1 MEKVKDFLYDI
12 SDLFFSLLIIAIIFI
27 VVSWKLTDTMQVS
40 WFSNLTRDDSAV
52 ADFNDASTPSIDD
65 INTVIDT
72 TPEDTVTEIIP
83 EDTDTTETDDTT
95 QVVEIKEVS
104 FTVDPGSPGY
114 KIATNLEAQG
124 LIDSVDS
131 FIQKLDEMNLGNKLR
146 AGNFKLNTGMT
157 VEDIINV
164 IAGQ

>member
-72 TPEDTVTEIIP
+72 TPEDTVTEVVP
-83 EDTDTTETDDTT
+83 EDTTDVEDVTE
-95 QVVEIKEVS
+95 VVEIKDVS

-114 KIATNLEAQG
+114 KIATNLEAEG

-146 AGNFKLNTGMT
+146 AGNFKLNTGMS
-157 VEDIINV
+157 VEEIINV

>member
-1 MEKVKDFLYDI
+1 
-12 SDLFFSLLIIAIIFI
+12 

-40 WFSNLTRDDSAV
+40 WFSNLARDDSAV

-72 TPEDTVTEIIP
+72 TPEDTVTEVVP
-83 EDTDTTETDDTT
+83 EDTTEAEDVTE
-95 QVVEIKEVS
+95 VVEIKDVS

-114 KIATNLEAQG
+114 KIATNLEAEG

-146 AGNFKLNTGMT
+146 AGNFKLNTGMN
-157 VEDIINV
+157 VEEIINV

>member
-40 WFSNLTRDDSAV
+40 WFSNLTRDNSEI
-52 ADFNDASTPSIDD
+52 ADFNDVSTPSIDD

-72 TPEDTVTEIIP
+72 TPEDTASEIVP
-83 EDTDTTETDDTT
+83 EDTTTETEDTT
-95 QVVEIKEVS
+95 QVVEIKDVS

-114 KIATNLEAQG
+114 KIATNLEAKG

-146 AGNFKLNTGMT
+146 AGNFKLNTAMT
-157 VEDIINV
+157 VEEIINV